1 MITEKVREWKERQ
14 EAIARGEIPK
24 DTEEAEEEEVYKPE
38 VIGEKIRRNEPPL
51 GKTNNLHRR
60 KQSRRSASQ

>member
-24 DTEEAEEEEVYKPE
+24 DAEEAEEEEVYKPE
-38 VIGEKIRRNEPPL
+38 VIEEKM
-51 GKTNNLHRR
+51 
-60 KQSRRSASQ
+60 